1 MYSTNMKVS
10 LCILISL
17 SLYSCAAI
25 DSNNVAP
32 GYKEAFTSIKQL
44 IVGVDN
50 SIDPEL
56 IKNIPYAS
64 MLVKIGKGPWALMI
78 LEKATEE
85 GDLWVSADGVYFLI
99 DNGRIIQTHGLNN
112 NLKEKLSSS
121 ITWNDK
127 VIFDNEYVSYHSY
140 SQPTLNNLKV
150 LSGFLDKEEV
160 KVDLIFGPK
169 KLRLIEEVIYSSEI
183 GWNEKNLYWVDKSNF
198 VWKSSQS
205 ISPRL
210 PTIHFEVTKKPR

>member
-1 MYSTNMKVS
+1 MKFTLS
-10 LCILISL
+10 IFISL

-25 DSNNVAP
+25 DNSKIAP

-44 IVGVDN
+44 IVGVEN
-50 SIDPEL
+50 NIEPEV

-78 LEKATEE
+78 LEKTTEE
-85 GDLWVSADGVYFLI
+85 GDLWVSADGVYFLV
-99 DNGRIIQTHGLNN
+99 DNGRITKTHGLNN

-121 ITWNDK
+121 FTWNSK
-127 VIFDNEYVSYHSY
+127 VLFDYKYVSYNSY

-150 LSGFLDKEEV
+150 VSSFQNKDEV
-160 KVDLIFGPK
+160 SVDLIFGAK
-169 KLRLIEEVIYSSEI
+169 TLRLVEEEI
-183 GWNEKNLYWVDKSNF
+183 HSAEVGWNEKNLYWVDKSNF
-198 VWKSSQS
+198 VWKSSQN